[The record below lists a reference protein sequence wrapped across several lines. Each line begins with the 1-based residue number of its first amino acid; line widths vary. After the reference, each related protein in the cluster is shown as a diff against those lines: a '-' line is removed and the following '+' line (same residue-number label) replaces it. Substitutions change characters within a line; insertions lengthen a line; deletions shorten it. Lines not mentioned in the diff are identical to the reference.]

1 MKKIFFLA
9 LLYIV
14 IINCSKSDDFMGS
27 TPNGYKTFENPLI
40 GYEMSIPSD
49 ITISTRS
56 YPIEGNQENLIVNF
70 SEPKDP
76 YSANQEI
83 MIFSSEISKRSFDF
97 SSKPN
102 TELIDH
108 VKLQLDSPE
117 GEIINSKYIFKNNK
131 KIGLFQH
138 IYTQLDPIK
147 QTESSIFSYDI
158 FDIMFVFDPNERKS
172 FYVKCTVTK
181 TDINKIKW
189 NYENAIETCNK
200 VMKTVKPI

>member
-138 IYTQLDPIK
+138 IYTQLEPIK
-147 QTESSIFSYDI
+147 QTESSFFSYDI

-172 FYVKCTVTK
+172 FYVKCTV
-181 TDINKIKW
+181 
-189 NYENAIETCNK
+189 
-200 VMKTVKPI
+200 

>member
-70 SEPKDP
+70 S
-76 YSANQEI
+76 A
-83 MIFSSEISKRSFDF
+83 
-97 SSKPN
+97 KPN

-138 IYTQLDPIK
+138 IYTQLEPIK
-147 QTESSIFSYDI
+147 QTESSFFSYDI

>member
-83 MIFSSEISKRSFDF
+83 MIFSSEISKRGIIDIVFTSTNPLFV
-97 SSKPN
+97 N
-102 TELIDH
+102 LIF
-108 VKLQLDSPE
+108 
-117 GEIINSKYIFKNNK
+117 GI
-131 KIGLFQH
+131 
-138 IYTQLDPIK
+138 
-147 QTESSIFSYDI
+147 
-158 FDIMFVFDPNERKS
+158 
-172 FYVKCTVTK
+172 
-181 TDINKIKW
+181 TDKGKRL
-189 NYENAIETCNK
+189 
-200 VMKTVKPI
+200 KPI